1 MNYSQRVEL
10 FSKLGDKFRQ
20 LNAETPLL
28 QQAYLF
34 NNWFTID
41 MQLKSFYAWAKLLT
55 KENLEKWL
63 KAYPNLYQT
72 NSKTVAIIMAGNI
85 PLVGFHD
92 LLSVL
97 ITGNIALVKPSSDDT
112 KLMEWIISQIIEINP
127 EMANFIRFA
136 EDRQMKN
143 FDAVIATGSNNSHR
157 YFEYYFKDKPSLL
170 RKNRNSLAILTG
182 EETPEE
188 LDLLADD
195 VFMYFGMGCR
205 NVSKLLLPHGF
216 NLEPIFLAFE
226 RYKEVINHNKYANNY
241 TYHKALFLMNQDLHL
256 DNGFLIVKQDNSLSS
271 PLSVLMFQFYDSQED
286 IQSYMENHLNQ
297 IQCVVGSDQN
307 KGYIPFGKSQQ
318 PALWDYADGAD
329 TIAFVTSIS

>member
-10 FSKLGDKFRQ
+10 FSKLGDKFQQ

-41 MQLKSFYAWAKLLT
+41 MQLRSFYAWAKLLN

-63 KAYPNLYQT
+63 NAHPNLDQT
-72 NSKTVAIIMAGNI
+72 EPKTVAIIMAGNI

-92 LLSVL
+92 LLCVL

-112 KLMEWIISQIIEINP
+112 KLMEWVIAQIIEINP

-170 RKNRNSLAILTG
+170 RKNRNSLAVLTG

-271 PLSVLMFQFYDSQED
+271 PLSVLMFQFYDSQEE
-286 IQSYMENHLNQ
+286 IKSYLSNHVDQ

-307 KGYIPFGKSQQ
+307 KGYVPFGKSQQ
-318 PALWDYADGAD
+318 PELWDYADGAD
-329 TIAFVTSIS
+329 TIAFVTSIN

>member
-10 FSKLGDKFRQ
+10 FSKLGDKFQQ

-55 KENLEKWL
+55 NENLEKWL
-63 KAYPNLYQT
+63 KSYPNLDQT
-72 NSKTVAIIMAGNI
+72 EPKTVAIIMAGNI

-92 LLSVL
+92 LLCVL

-112 KLMEWIISQIIEINP
+112 KLMEWVIAQIIEINP

-170 RKNRNSLAILTG
+170 RKNRNSLAVLTG

-271 PLSVLMFQFYDSQED
+271 PLSVLMFQFYDSQEE
-286 IQSYMENHLNQ
+286 INSYLSNHVDQ

-307 KGYIPFGKSQQ
+307 KGYVPFGKSQQ
-318 PALWDYADGAD
+318 PELWDYADGAD
-329 TIAFVTSIS
+329 TIAFVTSIN